1 MTTIKLA
8 STRNG
13 WAIALLAGTNRTGTT
28 YYDVVRVAPNN
39 KYVTLH
45 SVSDRDKARTLA
57 NREWAA
63 DKTGSY
69 PAR

>member
-13 WAIALLAGTNRTGTT
+13 WAIALLSGSARNGAT
-28 YYDVVRVAPNN
+28 YYDVVRVNPQN

-45 SVSDRDKARTLA
+45 SVSDRDKARALA
-57 NREWAA
+57 NREWMA
-63 DKTGSY
+63 DRS
-69 PAR
+69 A